1 MQSAGVHV
9 SNIALMISGITI
21 VRRVLRENNG
31 KAFPSCLLVTAVARW
46 KTRKWNCHSRPSGGT
61 SARGRESTCRMG
73 PLPSP
78 WQTPRLAGDD
88 IEFQA
93 PPDTRDIPFVYHCSS
108 SGGDNGAPPTAAWE
122 ARQGDQCVLE
132 HGHCRARGG
141 YGSDFVDRVDVLT
154 VSTGHDDRG
163 GEAPANKG
171 TSPSPGARVPP
182 FRHFMPPSS
191 SRGEERKEDDAQ
203 FRG

>member
-1 MQSAGVHV
+1 
-9 SNIALMISGITI
+9 
-21 VRRVLRENNG
+21 
-31 KAFPSCLLVTAVARW
+31 
-46 KTRKWNCHSRPSGGT
+46 
-61 SARGRESTCRMG
+61 MG

-122 ARQGDQCVLE
+122 TRQGDQCVLE

-141 YGSDFVDRVDVLT
+141 FGRDFVDRVDALT
-154 VSTGHDDRG
+154 VSTDHDDRG
-163 GEAPANKG
+163 GGELPLTRRASGALRARRAP
-171 TSPSPGARVPP
+171 PR
-182 FRHFMPPSS
+182 S
-191 SRGEERKEDDAQ
+191 SRGQALSRKGRWETTSRLSFDA
-203 FRG
+203 RGR